1 MEEKSKIQSV
11 LEKIDLSAWQ
21 YYPSVGSTNDLALDW
36 AQTGAPDMSLIIA
49 DEQTAGRG
57 RGDRRWVT
65 HSGSA
70 LAMSL
75 VLRPKPEELDSI
87 QHFTALAALGLIRAL
102 AGLGLQAELK
112 WPNDVLL
119 GGKKAAGVLVEADWQ
134 GDRLDSLVVGMG
146 VNVSPESVPKPD
158 QLRYPAISVEDALG
172 AQVDR
177 WALLGEILQEIMHL
191 RSAAQGRGFLKSW
204 NEALAFRGQWVWFRK
219 AGSADRQPRVVRI
232 IGVGSQGELVY
243 ENESEEEAS
252 ALAGEILM
260 AYHQNKDGLDTLKGE
275 GHE

>member
-1 MEEKSKIQSV
+1 
-11 LEKIDLSAWQ
+11 
-21 YYPSVGSTNDLALDW
+21 
-36 AQTGAPDMSLIIA
+36 
-49 DEQTAGRG
+49 
-57 RGDRRWVT
+57 
-65 HSGSA
+65 
-70 LAMSL
+70 
-75 VLRPKPEELDSI
+75 
-87 QHFTALAALGLIRAL
+87 
-102 AGLGLQAELK
+102 
-112 WPNDVLL
+112 
-119 GGKKAAGVLVEADWQ
+119 
-134 GDRLDSLVVGMG
+134 
-146 VNVSPESVPKPD
+146 
-158 QLRYPAISVEDALG
+158 
-172 AQVDR
+172 
-177 WALLGEILQEIMHL
+177 MHL